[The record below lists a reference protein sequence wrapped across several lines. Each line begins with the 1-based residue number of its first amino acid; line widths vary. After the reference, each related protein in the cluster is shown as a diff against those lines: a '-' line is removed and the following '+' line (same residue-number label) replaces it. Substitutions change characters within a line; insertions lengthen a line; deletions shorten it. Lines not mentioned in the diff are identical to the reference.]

1 MTRRRINFM
10 CLQETK
16 WVGKKAK
23 ELDSSGFKLWYTDE
37 VRSRNGVGIIV
48 DKEWKKDI
56 VDVKRIGDRIIA
68 LKFVVEQDTF
78 NVISAY
84 APPQV
89 GLEEH
94 LKVKFWEEL
103 EGLIQD
109 IPLGEKIFL
118 GGDLNGHV
126 GSVSR
131 GFEGVHGGY
140 GLGELN
146 AEGNSILDF
155 SSAFDL
161 TIANTCFRKRDE
173 HLITYKSGASCSQID
188 FFLIRKTRRSV

>member
-1 MTRRRINFM
+1 VKFCAYKKQYGWR
-10 CLQETK
+10 
-16 WVGKKAK
+16 KKAK
-23 ELDSSGFKLWYTDE
+23 ELDSSGFKLWYTGE

-68 LKFVVEQDTF
+68 LKIVVEQDTF

-84 APPQV
+84 APQV
-89 GLEEH
+89 GLEAH

-131 GFEGVHGGY
+131 VCMGVWSRG
-140 GLGELN
+140 
-146 AEGNSILDF
+146 D
-155 SSAFDL
+155 
-161 TIANTCFRKRDE
+161 
-173 HLITYKSGASCSQID
+173 
-188 FFLIRKTRRSV
+188 